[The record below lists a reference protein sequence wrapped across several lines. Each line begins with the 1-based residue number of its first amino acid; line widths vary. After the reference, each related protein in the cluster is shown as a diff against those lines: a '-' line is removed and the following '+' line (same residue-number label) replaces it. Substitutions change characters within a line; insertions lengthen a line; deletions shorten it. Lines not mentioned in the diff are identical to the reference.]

1 MALKFVAAAAAVSV
15 VLATGW
21 TGTATAAQD
30 SREAHAA
37 KAKVFEALGR
47 GDYETAGKLAGETKI
62 KAHFL
67 PAADKAAPSNTEYES
82 LEACGLY
89 AQETRLEC
97 IIKIKQKIGYGGLVG
112 QWGLVERVYF
122 CANLWPVNWNPWGFQ
137 TWMPLGWGTVV
148 VHDESTVPSTNAHN
162 PPWHYSVYR
171 DFDPI
176 AGPRVSNGVAG
187 DFNQS
192 VTQVKNAL
200 TYQIK
205 AILDARY
212 PWEDPAVDCTNYVP
226 PRGDIKI
233 FQVRVDPIR

>member
-1 MALKFVAAAAAVSV
+1 MAHRLKAALAATFLTAGLSAPAHAAQDNREAAAAK
-15 VLATGW
+15 G
-21 TGTATAAQD
+21 
-30 SREAHAA
+30 R
-37 KAKVFEALGR
+37 VFEALSR
-47 GDYETAGKLAGETKI
+47 GDYEAAGKLAAAPQTR
-62 KAHFL
+62 ALFL
-67 PAADKAAPSNTEYES
+67 PAPTKAAQPNTES
-82 LEACGLY
+82 EALRNCGLY

-97 IIKIKQKIGYGGLVG
+97 IIEIKQKTGYGGLVG

-122 CANLWPVNWNPWGFQ
+122 CANLWPVNWNPWGLQ
-137 TWMPLGWGTVV
+137 SWMPLGWGTVV
-148 VHDESTVPSTNAHN
+148 VHDESTVPGTNAHN
-162 PPWHYSVYR
+162 PPWYYSVYR

-176 AGPRVSNGVAG
+176 AGPRVSNGVGG

-192 VTQVKNAL
+192 ITEVKNAL